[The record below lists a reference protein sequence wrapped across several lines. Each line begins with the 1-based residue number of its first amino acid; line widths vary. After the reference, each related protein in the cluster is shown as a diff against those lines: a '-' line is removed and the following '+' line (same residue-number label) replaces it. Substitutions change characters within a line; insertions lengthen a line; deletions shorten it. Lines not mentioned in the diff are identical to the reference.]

1 MLIHINIIL
10 EGPSF
15 PFFSKVATGYQEFLW
30 NNFKHHL
37 SSGSYNNIEYTRI
50 ANFKVRELR
59 MFREDTMEM

>member
-10 EGPSF
+10 EGLLF
-15 PFFSKVATGYQEFLW
+15 PFLSKVATGYQEFLW

-37 SSGSYNNIEYTRI
+37 SSGSYNNTESTRI

-59 MFREDTMEM
+59 MFREDTLEM